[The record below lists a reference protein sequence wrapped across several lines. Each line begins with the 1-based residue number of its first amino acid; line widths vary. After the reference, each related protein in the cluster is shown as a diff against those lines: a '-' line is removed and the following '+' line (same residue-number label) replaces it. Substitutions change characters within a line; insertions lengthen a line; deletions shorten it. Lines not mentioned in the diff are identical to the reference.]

1 MNPETVK
8 QQIEELEEKGWQAD
22 DTPRAVEKR
31 YQFPHF
37 SETLNFLIEVGS
49 AVDRTGASPSIHI
62 DSGTQVTVRVGQE
75 ASPTLTEPEIRLAQ
89 ALPA

>member
-8 QQIEELEEKGWQAD
+8 QQIEELEEVGWEAD

-31 YQFPHF
+31 YRFNDYAG
-37 SETLNFLIEVGS
+37 TLNFLIEVG
-49 AVDRTGASPSIHI
+49 AAIERTGAMPSIHI
-62 DSGTQVTVRVGQE
+62 DTGTELTVRVGQPP
-75 ASPTLTEPEIRLAQ
+75 APALTEAEIQLAE